1 MKAGVS
7 TASLFMRRKNEDA
20 VQRLR
25 ELGVQCAEVFLTSF
39 SEYGE
44 EFARIVKEKKG
55 DVCINSVH
63 ILNAQI
69 EPQLFSN
76 HERVKAD
83 SYYFLG
89 KAMAGAKLLGAPY
102 YTFHGTA
109 RVKKASR
116 SGENDDF
123 KTIVQ
128 GFEQIVQTCEKYG
141 VTLCLENVEWSTY
154 NRVGVF
160 EKIAPAVPT
169 LKGVLDIKQARIS
182 GYPYERY
189 LQEMGAKIA
198 HVHLSDIDERG
209 NICLPGKGTFDFS
222 TLVKRLQDVGFD
234 GPLLIEVYK
243 NDYTHERELKTAC
256 DYINEILYKQDCLTN
271 T

>member
-83 SYYFLG
+83 SYYFLS

-109 RVKKASR
+109 RYKKSAR
-116 SGENDDF
+116 DPKNDNFERMGNGLREAFDF
-123 KTIVQ
+123 CQ
-128 GFEQIVQTCEKYG
+128 KYG

-160 EKIAPAVPT
+160 SAMKNYVPR
-169 LKGVLDIKQARIS
+169 LLGVLDIKQARIAGE
-182 GYPYERY
+182 GYEKY
-189 LQEMGAKIA
+189 LDEMGESLAYA
-198 HVHLSDIDERG
+198 HISDVDEMG
-209 NICLPGKGTFDFS
+209 NIRLPGQGTFDFA
-222 TLVKRLQDVGFD
+222 TMIKRLKDVGFD
-234 GPLLIEVYK
+234 GNLLIEVYK
-243 NDYTHERELKTAC
+243 ENYQDEAELKIAC
-256 DYINEILYKQDCLTN
+256 DYVNELIYKLG
-271 T
+271 